1 MQEQQA
7 RGRPAALGK
16 SKSVSPKGKW
26 EVGVDIGGQAR
37 SASAEREG
45 SRGRGPSRSASPQRL
60 VRRVL
65 FKRLVL
71 VGLVWVLGGRAKR
84 NGGVAVVCWR
94 YFRCGL
100 PLCFAGPPFSL
111 SVERYSSYKHEIFGG
126 LV

>member
-7 RGRPAALGK
+7 RGRPVALGK

-26 EVGVDIGGQAR
+26 EVGVDIAGQAR

-60 VRRVL
+60 VRVL

-71 VGLVWVLGGRAKR
+71 VLFVWVLGWAGKAE
-84 NGGVAVVCWR
+84 WR
-94 YFRCGL
+94 SCRCLLALLPVWFALVLCGTTLLSFR
-100 PLCFAGPPFSL
+100 
-111 SVERYSSYKHEIFGG
+111 
-126 LV
+126 